1 MPSAAEYGARPRSGH
16 PYQAQRSLGEGR
28 ERMRQGF
35 VRTLPWMLFVGI
47 GVGIAACSGV
57 PRGPAASF
65 DPAIF
70 GHHTGMTAV
79 RDGGDAA
86 VRPLPRMNAS
96 EALEER
102 APGDMRLA
110 SANAVAATDVPTPIA
125 PLNDEAVIEEYDPW
139 EPFSPTTTVG
149 RLNRRNFRPCSSSSL
164 ISLAASPSFPNEG
177 FWTVAGITYRDAT
190 VPYRMLTS
198 DAQEAR

>member
-1 MPSAAEYGARPRSGH
+1 MWRARSMVCMPSAAEYGARPRSGH

-70 GHHTGMTAV
+70 GHHAGMTAV

-96 EALEER
+96 EALG
-102 APGDMRLA
+102 GDLQGTCGWR
-110 SANAVAATDVPTPIA
+110 VPTP
-125 PLNDEAVIEEYDPW
+125 
-139 EPFSPTTTVG
+139 SP
-149 RLNRRNFRPCSSSSL
+149 
-164 ISLAASPSFPNEG
+164 
-177 FWTVAGITYRDAT
+177 
-190 VPYRMLTS
+190 
-198 DAQEAR
+198 